1 MAAALNPQYR
11 RILLIDDEPGI
22 RKMMSLDLRTDGY
35 EVFTA
40 ADGESG
46 LVVFD
51 RELPQI
57 VLTDLKM
64 PGMDGLEV
72 LRRVKQRSPEAEVIV
87 ITGHGDLE
95 SAIQSLQL
103 RASDFITKPVN
114 SRALEVAL
122 DRATERLALRAQ
134 LQAYTD
140 DLEAKVAEATAKVV
154 ASERLAAVGEVV
166 ASLAHSIKNMLTGLK
181 GGAYMVQ
188 KGLDQKS
195 FDAVGEGMEMLGRN
209 LRRVANLVG
218 DLLTLSKPRD
228 PNWEEADAAEL
239 IQEASQCMGDAAR
252 CQKVALVVEPPQPAR
267 IPCRVDIKAIRDS
280 LHNLIS
286 NAIDAAAGRPGARVT
301 LRARGSEEEVIW
313 EVADNGPGVAPEAL
327 RHLFQ
332 GFYSSKGSA
341 GTGLGLMVTD
351 KNAREHGGR
360 VEMENRP
367 GAGATFRMVLPLG
380 LDQDMEDRGEAVA
393 GGG

>member
-46 LVVFD
+46 LAVFD

-239 IQEASQCMGDAAR
+239 LQEASQCMGDAAR
-252 CQKVALVVEPPQPAR
+252 CQKVELVVEPPQPPR

-301 LRARGSEEEVIW
+301 LRARGSEEEVVW